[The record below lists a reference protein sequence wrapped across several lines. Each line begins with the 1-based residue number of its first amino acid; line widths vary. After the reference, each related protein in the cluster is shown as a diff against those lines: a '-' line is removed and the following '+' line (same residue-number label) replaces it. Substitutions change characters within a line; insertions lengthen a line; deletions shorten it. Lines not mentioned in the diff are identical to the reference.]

1 MMIGELDDITTV
13 AQQRVLFENLPV
25 KQKRFKQHGAVGHL
39 THYEVPA
46 AIAND
51 IEQWASEVGESR
63 K

>member
-13 AQQRVLFENLPV
+13 AQQQTLFENLPV
-25 KQKRFKQHGAVGHL
+25 KQKRLMQHGEVGHL

-46 AIAND
+46 AIAKD